1 MPFNIF
7 LIIFLYDVL
16 LYMSWSIFVSPAMSD
31 KYDDDNLLVSIEL
44 EQLNQH
50 MLITLFQLL
59 KEQSYNNKREALALA
74 LMIKKMREDMRQG
87 QLLNINMAQ
96 FETMIVNTRDKNIK
110 LPVVEQYNDV
120 VNSLIDVIAAFQHQ
134 EGLAHVNYAEY
145 IESRSKTQHHI
156 NNILR
161 ILGGAALIPGVVFLG
176 FGLVVA
182 LFPAFS
188 ALITTV
194 ITYEFIAVGIT
205 FVTQAIFLI
214 AGSDMLSNYLTNI
227 QQDLDNAESIRIGTL
242 SIADQAYQEAIE
254 TICDEITI
262 LEDEAQNQS
271 VASQAIVQSPLLANS
286 MLANNRVQPRL
297 DDEESYTV
305 GMASYSK

>member
-16 LYMSWSIFVSPAMSD
+16 LYMSWSIFVNPAMSD
-31 KYDDDNLLVSIEL
+31 KDDGEL
-44 EQLNQH
+44 EQLNQY
-50 MLITLFQLL
+50 MLVTLFNLL
-59 KEQSYNNKREALALA
+59 KEQSSNNKREVLALA
-74 LMIKKMREDMRQG
+74 LMVKKMREDMRQG
-87 QLLNINMAQ
+87 QLQNINMTQ
-96 FETMIVNTRDKNIK
+96 FETMIVNIRDKDIK
-110 LPVVEQYNDV
+110 LPEVEQYNDV
-120 VNSLIDVIAAFQHQ
+120 INSLMNVITAFEHQ
-134 EGLAHVNYAEY
+134 EGRAYVNYAEY

-176 FGLVVA
+176 LGLVVA

-188 ALITTV
+188 ALITTG

-205 FVTQAIFLI
+205 FVTQAIFLM

-227 QQDLDNAESIRIGTL
+227 QQDLDNAESIRLGTL
-242 SIADQAYQEAIE
+242 SSLEQAYQEAIE

-262 LEDEAQNQS
+262 VEDEAQNQS
-271 VASQAIVQSPLLANS
+271 VASQAKVHSPLLANS
-286 MLANNRVQPRL
+286 MLANNKVQRFL
-297 DDEESYTV
+297 NDVESNTV
-305 GMASYSK
+305 RMASHSL